1 VTSHQRRGTGTLT
14 TERERAA
21 AEWSTRDP
29 KRPARQTPS
38 TASESASGALG
49 APEESRG
56 SPPAR
61 VLIVEDAESFVDA
74 LTVNLEREGFSV
86 TTARDGVE
94 ALERFEADRPD
105 LVLLDVMLPRLS
117 GIDVCRAIRANSAVP
132 IIMVTA
138 KSTELDTVVGLEVGA
153 DDYVAKP
160 YRIHELVSRMR
171 AVLRR
176 TPGAHASGN
185 LMPAAPG
192 APPNGDAARDRAPEA
207 GTPNGGEPQAETSTQ
222 PGAGA
227 PGQGAGGASGVA
239 GQRPDEVLQAGDVVL
254 DLGRHECIVRGEEI
268 KLPLKEFE
276 LLEMLLS
283 NPGRVVTRDTL
294 IDRVWGMDYV
304 GDTKTLD
311 VHIKRLRSRI
321 EQDPAKPV
329 LITTI
334 RGLGYRFESP
344 RR

>member
-1 VTSHQRRGTGTLT
+1 
-14 TERERAA
+14 
-21 AEWSTRDP
+21 
-29 KRPARQTPS
+29 
-38 TASESASGALG
+38 
-49 APEESRG
+49 
-56 SPPAR
+56 
-61 VLIVEDAESFVDA
+61 
-74 LTVNLEREGFSV
+74 
-86 TTARDGVE
+86 
-94 ALERFEADRPD
+94 
-105 LVLLDVMLPRLS
+105 
-117 GIDVCRAIRANSAVP
+117 
-132 IIMVTA
+132 MVTA

-160 YRIHELVSRMR
+160 YRVHELVSRMR

-176 TPGAHASGN
+176 TPGPYAEPRRGVYSHARTDHRRRSG
-185 LMPAAPG
+185 PASPSRQRHRPG
-192 APPNGDAARDRAPEA
+192 RALL
-207 GTPNGGEPQAETSTQ
+207 G
-222 PGAGA
+222 
-227 PGQGAGGASGVA
+227 A
-239 GQRPDEVLQAGDVVL
+239 GQRAAPRNGGRSPAVSAPRPDEILQVGDVVL
-254 DLGRHECIVRGEEI
+254 DLGRHECIVRDEEI

-276 LLEMLLS
+276 LLEMLLG

-321 EQDPAKPV
+321 EQDPSKPV